1 VKPKNVIR
9 QRPCPVRTA
18 QELLDLGWKTL
29 TRELGPVG
37 ATKFWMYITYGEG
50 DSVVEYKKMWKGKGI
65 EEIHREILRAK
76 RHGEI

>member
-1 VKPKNVIR
+1 MRNTLTGQK
-9 QRPCPVRTA
+9 TA
-18 QELLDLGWKTL
+18 QELITVGWRALIK
-29 TRELGPVG
+29 ELGPVS
-37 ATKFWMYITYGEG
+37 ATRFWMYLTYGEG